1 MKRIIIAALAIQASS
16 LAAFADEASDDAAIV
31 AAKVRDQGFA
41 CTEPV
46 TATRDEALSKP
57 DQAAYV
63 LSCANATYSVQL
75 VPDEAAKI
83 AVVP

>member
-1 MKRIIIAALAIQASS
+1 MKRIIFTISAIAASS
-16 LAAFADEASDDAAIV
+16 LAGFADEASDDAAIV

-46 TATRDEALSKP
+46 TATRDEAQSMP
-57 DQAAYV
+57 DQVAYV
-63 LSCANATYSVQL
+63 LNCANATYAVQL

-83 AVVP
+83 TVVP